1 MRLSHLPQYILTAM
15 VLFDGV
21 LFYLKHRH
29 HLILIPMA
37 GSMLF
42 FSFLVLAALPGV
54 MVWMGEKPGRFQ
66 LLALFSTI
74 QALLAIVL
82 MNFLRG

>member
-1 MRLSHLPQYILTAM
+1 MRLSPLPQYILTIM

-21 LFYLKHRH
+21 LFYLKQRH
-29 HLILIPMA
+29 HLMLIPVT

-42 FSFLVLAALPGV
+42 FSFLLLAALPGV
-54 MVWMGEKPGRFQ
+54 MVWMGEKPGRLQ
-66 LLALFSTI
+66 SLALISTL
-74 QALLAIVL
+74 QALMAISL

>member
-1 MRLSHLPQYILTAM
+1 
-15 VLFDGV
+15 
-21 LFYLKHRH
+21 
-29 HLILIPMA
+29 
-37 GSMLF
+37 
-42 FSFLVLAALPGV
+42 